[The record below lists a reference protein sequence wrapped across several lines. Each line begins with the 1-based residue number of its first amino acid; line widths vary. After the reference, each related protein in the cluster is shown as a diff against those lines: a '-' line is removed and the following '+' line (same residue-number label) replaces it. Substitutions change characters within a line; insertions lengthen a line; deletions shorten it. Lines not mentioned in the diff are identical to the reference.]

1 MKYELEIDSVGN
13 LVSISQLVMPLACS
27 EVEFLGLGILI
38 LQRTA
43 SITHSMRMQFL
54 FNDWLSFKM

>member
-54 FNDWLSFKM
+54 FND